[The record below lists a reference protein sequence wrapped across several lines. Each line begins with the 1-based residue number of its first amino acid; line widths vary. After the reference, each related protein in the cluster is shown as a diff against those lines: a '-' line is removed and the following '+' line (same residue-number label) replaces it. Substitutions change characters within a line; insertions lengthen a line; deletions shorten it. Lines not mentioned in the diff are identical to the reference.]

1 MLSSAGQFILVVYG
15 DLIITT
21 PSWNLR
27 QSCIIITTPLWN
39 LKRSFSR
46 THIGLKFCHFL
57 QSVVSI
63 TEGPK
68 NKIMRKSG
76 IHSSAPCR
84 ESTLRADSRD
94 SRPLTGIND
103 RFPSRVGNRA
113 LVPSMVGIKKAFDSR
128 LGSGIGPWFPSRV
141 GNRAFASRERFD
153 SRQGS
158 GIVHWFPSRVGNR
171 AFDSRQGSGIV
182 HLFPS
187 RDGNRHS
194 HQSRELVTYS
204 RVECDFRCFPLKAR
218 ILSVFPWGT
227 GIMSPFPSI
236 KEPFLIFWFAY
247 ANFNFLGCL

>member
-1 MLSSAGQFILVVYG
+1 MINLDKIVKTPASPQHNLMFDRNMTLHLS
-15 DLIITT
+15 
-21 PSWNLR
+21 P
-27 QSCIIITTPLWN
+27 
-39 LKRSFSR
+39 
-46 THIGLKFCHFL
+46 
-57 QSVVSI
+57 
-63 TEGPK
+63 
-68 NKIMRKSG
+68 
-76 IHSSAPCR
+76 R

-128 LGSGIGPWFPSRV
+128 LGSGIGPRFPSRV